1 VVLLVNKPL
10 NVPKRDLRKR
20 LWTGRKEELEIQRI
34 VRERMGGVVTALE
47 IRPEVVDRLANDIVH
62 VLCSLECLARLDLRH
77 GLGVLRALGGVIDL
91 GVAQR
96 QRDRAMAHELFHHC
110 ERGPG
115 IEELR
120 RKGMPQ
126 GIGLI
131 GLYNSCPLEILRHAP
146 LDGTDTHGR
155 SWEGGTRKQHGHGRP
170 LSSPPLAQ
178 HLLQI
183 RRDVHDS
190 IDASFA
196 VVHPDSALGPIDG
209 RPGEARDLAHAQATP
224 QHEQKHG
231 AIPEHVD
238 DLEKADQVV
247 LGHGPG
253 QHLREEH
260 GMTPGVNRLVGQ
272 QPVLLEE
279 GAEAPDHAERGVDCR
294 RCQAVA
300 LRCLKPGI
308 HIGRGQAGHILPE
321 GRSPRWG
328 QQPIERDQSSQGGL
342 QRFRAGVADAEVD
355 EVLRYEVLVA
365 GTDKGQPVERRG
377 VGSR

>member
-1 VVLLVNKPL
+1 MGYLGKGPGIRTVLLITHKSVGWSYVRTLFMSNPL
-10 NVPKRDLRKR
+10 
-20 LWTGRKEELEIQRI
+20 RI
-34 VRERMGGVVTALE
+34 YCARY
-47 IRPEVVDRLANDIVH
+47 
-62 VLCSLECLARLDLRH
+62 LECLARLDVRH

-126 GIGLI
+126 GMGRIGLS
-131 GLYNSCPLEILRHAP
+131 NSCPLEILRHAP

-196 VVHPDSALGPIDG
+196 VVHPESALGPIDG
-209 RPGEARDLAHAQATP
+209 RPGEARDLAHAKATP

-231 AIPEHVD
+231 AIPDPSLTV
-238 DLEKADQVV
+238 ARYMI
-247 LGHGPG
+247 
-253 QHLREEH
+253 LR
-260 GMTPGVNRLVGQ
+260 L
-272 QPVLLEE
+272 
-279 GAEAPDHAERGVDCR
+279 
-294 RCQAVA
+294 
-300 LRCLKPGI
+300 
-308 HIGRGQAGHILPE
+308 
-321 GRSPRWG
+321 
-328 QQPIERDQSSQGGL
+328 
-342 QRFRAGVADAEVD
+342 
-355 EVLRYEVLVA
+355 
-365 GTDKGQPVERRG
+365 
-377 VGSR
+377 